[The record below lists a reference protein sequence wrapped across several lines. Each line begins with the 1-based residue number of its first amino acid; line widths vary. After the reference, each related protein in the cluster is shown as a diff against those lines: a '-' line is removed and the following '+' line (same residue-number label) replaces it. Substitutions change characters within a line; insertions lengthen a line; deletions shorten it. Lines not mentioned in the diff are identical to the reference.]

1 MRILLVSG
9 HPTVSQ
15 QVRNAL
21 LGHAGAEIFEVSQP
35 RRAIALLEA
44 GEAFDLVIGD
54 NDTHPAGGLV
64 LARDVR
70 DLGRMGKLVPR
81 GGPDGRPGG
90 ELLPTK
96 AGAVRATVPPVLL
109 LLARQADTW
118 LANWAQADAW
128 VLKPPDPFHLVETV
142 EALVGRRP
150 VPALPGTGGDPTPS
164 LLDVVDAPT
173 AG

>member
-15 QVRNAL
+15 AVRNAL
-21 LGHAGAEIFEVSQP
+21 LGHAGVAIVEVSQP
-35 RRAIALLEA
+35 RRAIAMLEA

-70 DLGRMGKLVPR
+70 DLGRMGQS
-81 GGPDGRPGG
+81 
-90 ELLPTK
+90 
-96 AGAVRATVPPVLL
+96 VPPVLL

-164 LLDVVDAPT
+164 LLDVVAGPT
-173 AG
+173 PG